1 VIVGIGAIGCQ
12 VGGVVEIGVLLVG
25 RHGVGQAG

>member
-1 VIVGIGAIGCQ
+1 VVVDVGAIGCQ
-12 VGGVVEIGVLLVG
+12 IGGVVEIGVLVVG